1 MWPPSSLLNY
11 NNPQFY
17 SEALKS
23 FLSFSNRSNNIIG
36 INKLHDYFPPI
47 TLISIEILVIG
58 NMSAT
63 WLIVTI
69 AVLVARHAWFAT
81 FSLTATEY
89 TSSCSYFLTA
99 VDCCYLQDLAEDFIY
114 FMEVFSS

>member
-23 FLSFSNRSNNIIG
+23 FSLILNRSNNIIG

-47 TLISIEILVIG
+47 TLISIEILVNG

-63 WLIVTI
+63 WLSVTI
-69 AVLVARHAWFAT
+69 VVLVARHACIAT
-81 FSLTATEY
+81 SCLTTIEYSSL
-89 TSSCSYFLTA
+89 
-99 VDCCYLQDLAEDFIY
+99 
-114 FMEVFSS
+114 